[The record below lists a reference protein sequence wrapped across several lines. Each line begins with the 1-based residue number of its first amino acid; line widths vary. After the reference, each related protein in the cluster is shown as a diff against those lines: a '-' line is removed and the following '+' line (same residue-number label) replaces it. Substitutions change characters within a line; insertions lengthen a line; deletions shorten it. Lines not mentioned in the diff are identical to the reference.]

1 MKKAWEMQSVLIQ
14 EARDEPRL
22 WRPTF
27 PFDIFDR
34 IITSSRSLSQ
44 HITLMDRALYWG
56 WKEGSQLAQYLIQPL
71 HEHLEQI
78 HSQARAPSLLIV
90 VVVIIVIVP
99 RNA

>member
-1 MKKAWEMQSVLIQ
+1 
-14 EARDEPRL
+14 
-22 WRPTF
+22 
-27 PFDIFDR
+27 
-34 IITSSRSLSQ
+34 
-44 HITLMDRALYWG
+44 MDRALYWG

-90 VVVIIVIVP
+90 VVVIVIVP